1 MKRMAIFLPFGE
13 IGNIFLAKSLLQLD
27 IVFTLGEILF
37 KKLSLMA
44 EYLLHYINHLNS
56 YVFQ

>member
-1 MKRMAIFLPFGE
+1 MVIFLPFGE

-44 EYLLHYINHLNS
+44 EYLLYYINHLNS